1 PRIDAQLG
9 FAEADGVVAI
19 GKRALSNGIA
29 TDVFT
34 FCSTERAVERVA
46 SQQTTTGALG
56 LGRVAQRRIGV
67 TIDLA
72 SIKSGYRDRPRRDA
86 EGLVVRIEGDAVVIR
101 FCALAEDHV
110 IAADIIASSSAQL
123 ARHISQRIA
132 EGQVA
137 LRDLHTQCGIG
148 FTVDLAHRFSSKL
161 DRPQIDAQLG
171 SNETDVIVAIV
182 QAALSNGVTVN
193 VFTHVTT
200 QFATERVALYQATPR
215 ALSFGRV
222 AQRRIGVTIDLA
234 LIMGC
239 YRDRARRDAE
249 GLVVCIEGDAVVTRF
264 RALAEKHVIAANIS

>member
-1 PRIDAQLG
+1 MLVSFFFSSRRRHTRCGRDW
-9 FAEADGVVAI
+9 
-19 GKRALSNGIA
+19 SS
-29 TDVFT
+29 DV
-34 FCSTERAVERVA
+34 CS
-46 SQQTTTGALG
+46 S
-56 LGRVAQRRIGV
+56 
-67 TIDLA
+67 DL
-72 SIKSGYRDRPRRDA
+72 
-86 EGLVVRIEGDAVVIR
+86 
-101 FCALAEDHV
+101 
-110 IAADIIASSSAQL
+110 SSSAQL

-161 DRPQIDAQLG
+161 DRPRIDAQLG

-200 QFATERVALYQATPR
+200 QFATERVALYQATPC

-239 YRDRARRDAE
+239 YRDRAWRDAE

-264 RALAEKHVIAANIS
+264 RALAEKYVIAANISAPSAAQRAGNISQGITHSVRTQAATGDPDTQRGIGFTVDLAHQISSKRDRPRIDAQLGSNETDVIVAIVQAALSNGVT